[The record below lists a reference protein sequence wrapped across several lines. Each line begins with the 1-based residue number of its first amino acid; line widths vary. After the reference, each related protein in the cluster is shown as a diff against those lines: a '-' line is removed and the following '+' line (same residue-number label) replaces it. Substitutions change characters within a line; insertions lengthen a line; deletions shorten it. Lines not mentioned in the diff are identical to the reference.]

1 MSEER
6 LQDYA
11 LHEKLQSKGTI
22 QKVGIIGCGSVGQE
36 ITRIVSQAGLD
47 VVFID
52 LSPER
57 IQEIYLAINQQLDE
71 IIERWS
77 LTEGEKRAI
86 LSRIKGSTDYTSL
99 KDCDLVIETTSSN
112 KPGSSIEMRKDIFR
126 EIEKHVSTECII
138 TSNISTLMISE
149 LSAVLE
155 HPERAVG
162 MHFLIPPATVKIV
175 ELIKGLNTS
184 TIAYDK
190 ACLFV
195 SMIGKK
201 VININESSG
210 NISTRLIVT
219 LINEACEALMEGV
232 APVQSI
238 DDTLKLSYGLQF
250 GPFELADRI
259 GLDKILKYMDNLY
272 NEFGL
277 HKFKA
282 SPIIKRLVRANNY
295 GRKTGKGFY
304 IYDSHGNRVSQNI
317 SCTEIR

>member
-1 MSEER
+1 MSER
-6 LQDYA
+6 LEDYA

-36 ITRIVSQAGLD
+36 ITRLVSQAGIE
-47 VVFID
+47 VAFID
-52 LSPER
+52 VSPER
-57 IQEIYLAINQQLDE
+57 VQEIYLAINQQLDE

-86 LSRIKGSTDYTSL
+86 LSRIKGSTDY
-99 KDCDLVIETTSSN
+99 KDIADCDLVIETTSSS

-126 EIEKHVSTECII
+126 KIEEHVSPETII

-149 LSAVLE
+149 LSAVLK
-155 HPERAVG
+155 HPERSVG
-162 MHFLIPPATVKIV
+162 MHFMIPPASVKIV
-175 ELIKGLNTS
+175 EIVKGLNTDQKS
-184 TIAYDK
+184 YEL
-190 ACLFV
+190 ACRFV
-195 SMIGKK
+195 TMIGKK
-201 VININESSG
+201 VISINESPG

-232 APVQSI
+232 ASVQAI
-238 DDTLKLSYGLQF
+238 DDTLKLGYGLQF

-282 SPIIKRLVRANNY
+282 SPIIKRLVRANNL

-304 IYDSHGNRVSQNI
+304 TYENGNKVSQNI